1 MKKPKNST
9 IVTVDLANV
18 EMLVEHGKD
27 IFLTPEAEAS
37 IVALLDLQE
46 RIKEAV
52 DRMKGM
58 IAAAGEAH
66 NPNFTSIK
74 GDRVRVQYR
83 QYGGKYAVDESH
95 LADLPKA
102 LYEAKLSYS
111 PNTKEIDKWVDEH
124 GGLPLGINE
133 RERAKTVSISVKD
146 EVL

>member
-1 MKKPKNST
+1 MKKPKNSN

-74 GDRVRVQYR
+74 GDNVRIQYR
-83 QYGGKYAVDESH
+83 QYGGKYAIDVTRVQE
-95 LADLPKA
+95 LPTDLYDTKV
-102 LYEAKLSYS
+102 SYS
-111 PNTKEIDKWVDEH
+111 PKTKEIDKWTEEH

-133 RERAKTVSISVKD
+133 RERAKTVSITVKKTKI
-146 EVL
+146 